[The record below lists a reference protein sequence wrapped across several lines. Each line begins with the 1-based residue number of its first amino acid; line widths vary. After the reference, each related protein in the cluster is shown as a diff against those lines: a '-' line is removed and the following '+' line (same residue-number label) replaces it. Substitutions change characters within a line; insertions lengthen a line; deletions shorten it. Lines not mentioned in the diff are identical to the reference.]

1 MLKYNPDLV
10 LAAAVSFVVSL
21 VVLLTID
28 NVAKGLTASQDERNQ
43 CVEVY
48 NG

>member
-1 MLKYNPDLV
+1 MIKYNPDLL
-10 LAAAVSFVVSL
+10 LAAAVSLVVSL

-28 NVAKGLTASQDERNQ
+28 NVAKGLTASMDERNQ